1 MFDQIIAVANQF
13 CVAGQPVGIQCT
25 DSGNINKT
33 FIVTYQLPDRTKQ
46 RYVIQKI
53 NTIAFTEP
61 YKVMKNIE
69 LVEDLISKQKV
80 ERSDLRQSLN
90 IIRTKEGNSMLVITD
105 PTGEKDYYRAYN
117 CIEKAVSFD
126 NTDNLD
132 IVYNTGKAFGNFQS
146 MLADLPIEELEETI
160 PNFHNTKI
168 RYERFMRD
176 VSKDTVDRAASVI
189 SEIEFVKSRK
199 DLSTILTLAIEEQ
212 RIPLRVCHN
221 DTKISN
227 VMMRQD
233 KGQWTFETVIDWD
246 TIMPG
251 CSGYDFGDGVR
262 SATATTTEDDTDLT
276 KVSFDMAVLKAYV
289 KGYLEEMAPFMDEP
303 EVTLLGQ
310 SIKVITYELG
320 IRFLN
325 DYINGDTYFNI
336 KYPNHNLDRA
346 RNQFKL
352 LTEFEK
358 AFPEINDYIM
368 ATYKELRP
376 TGQRLV
382 KEYYE

>member
-90 IIRTKEGNSMLVITD
+90 IIRTKDGNSMLVITD

-199 DLSTILTLAIEEQ
+199 ELSTILTSAIEEQ

-233 KGQWTFETVIDWD
+233 KGQWNFETVIDWD

-276 KVSFDMAVLKAYV
+276 KVSFDTAVLKAYA

>member
-1 MFDQIIAVANQF
+1 
-13 CVAGQPVGIQCT
+13 
-25 DSGNINKT
+25 
-33 FIVTYQLPDRTKQ
+33 
-46 RYVIQKI
+46 
-53 NTIAFTEP
+53 
-61 YKVMKNIE
+61 
-69 LVEDLISKQKV
+69 
-80 ERSDLRQSLN
+80 
-90 IIRTKEGNSMLVITD
+90 
-105 PTGEKDYYRAYN
+105 
-117 CIEKAVSFD
+117 
-126 NTDNLD
+126 
-132 IVYNTGKAFGNFQS
+132 
-146 MLADLPIEELEETI
+146 
-160 PNFHNTKI
+160 
-168 RYERFMRD
+168 MRD

-233 KGQWTFETVIDWD
+233 KGQWNFETVIDWD

-289 KGYLEEMAPFMDEP
+289 KGYLEEMAPFMAEA
-303 EVTLLGQ
+303 EVALLGQ

-358 AFPEINDYIM
+358 AFAEINDYVM

-376 TGQRLV
+376 TTQRLV
-382 KEYYE
+382 KEYHQ